1 VSSLVNLIVDLDE
14 RSMRSPS
21 FPQTAIE
28 LPSEVCVAPPSAADD
43 RTLAWIDEL
52 FSGTWSSEAF
62 VGSNVVARRAGMPIG
77 FATLDPKGL
86 RFAWLGGVA
95 REPGVG
101 IFGPFGLEPAERK
114 TGLGREL
121 LRRALGGLRER
132 DYTRA
137 LIPAIGDER
146 LARYYADSIGARVVE
161 RFERSALLRPARR
174 TLVMASGNGS
184 NFQAVVEAAQSG
196 ALPIEVVALLT
207 NNRGA
212 YVVERARDAGLGSI
226 HIVPWNREE
235 ESRAAYD
242 ARLLEVAAS
251 EKPDLILLLGWMHL
265 LGDTFV
271 QAFPHMFNLHPA
283 FLPLDPERDEVT
295 LPDGTQMPA
304 LRGPRAVRDAL
315 AISSRWIGATIHHVT
330 PATDRGPVL
339 ARKPLRVE
347 PGESEADLE
356 ARLHAVEHRLVR
368 AGVTRW
374 LYERDELA
382 GVVPGD

>member
-1 VSSLVNLIVDLDE
+1 
-14 RSMRSPS
+14 M
-21 FPQTAIE
+21 E
-28 LPSEVCVAPPSAADD
+28 LPPEVHIAPLSAADD

-62 VGSNVVARRAGMPIG
+62 IGSNVVARRGGAPIG

-86 RFAWLGGVA
+86 KFAWLAGAA

-101 IFGPFGLEPAERK
+101 IFGPFGLEPAVRK

-132 DYTRA
+132 GYARA

-146 LARYYADSIGARVVE
+146 LVQYYADSIGARVVE

-184 NFQAVVEAAQSG
+184 NFQALLDAAQSR

-207 NNRGA
+207 NNRDA

-226 HIVPWNREE
+226 HVVPWQREGE
-235 ESRAAYD
+235 TRAAYD

-265 LGDTFV
+265 LADSFV
-271 QAFPHMFNLHPA
+271 QTFPQMFNLHPA
-283 FLPLDPERDEVT
+283 FLPLDPERDDVA
-295 LPDGTQMPA
+295 LPDGTEMPA
-304 LRGPRAVRDAL
+304 LRGRRAVRDAL
-315 AISSRWIGATIHHVT
+315 AISSRWIGATLHRVT

-347 PGESEADLE
+347 PGESEADLM
-356 ARLHAVEHRLVR
+356 ARLHAAEHRLVR

-374 LYERDELA
+374 LYERDE
-382 GVVPGD
+382 P